1 MPDKTK
7 NIESQSDSH
16 NGKEIEFPTVS
27 REEKY
32 EQLLSIFLEA
42 EKNWKGGR

>member
-1 MPDKTK
+1 MPSK
-7 NIESQSDSH
+7 IENKVSQSDSYE
-16 NGKEIEFPTVS
+16 NQESEFPTVS

>member
-1 MPDKTK
+1 MPTK
-7 NIESQSDSH
+7 KETTASQIDSH
-16 NGKEIEFPTVS
+16 DQEIEFPTVS
-27 REEKY
+27 AEEKY